1 MVCRYAYLLLLFFSI
16 IFATQAQSTTDSPS
30 DYLYWSAT
38 RRLTP
43 TDFRLKL
50 KQDGR
55 VQGSSGIYGFGL
67 NGNVYDLLGKR
78 ANQAVKNR
86 MLRSASWL
94 DTTDQADVRLQL
106 QYHQTLFDISEIYA
120 RQLRRQLRAVAKK
133 VLLWGKPSLD
143 DVINEQLR
151 ASQQRQVAYIEE
163 TAYGS
168 VPEKQAAWE
177 QQIQQELRDLAAY
190 AVADE

>member
-1 MVCRYAYLLLLFFSI
+1 MPRLYYCLLLFLLTTVV
-16 IFATQAQSTTDSPS
+16 APAQSTTDSPS

-43 TDFRLKL
+43 ADFHLRL

-67 NGNVYDLLGKR
+67 KGNVYDLLGKR
-78 ANQAVKNR
+78 ANQAVQNR
-86 MLRSASWL
+86 MLRSGSWL
-94 DTTDQADVRLQL
+94 DTTDRADVRLQL
-106 QYHQTLFDISEIYA
+106 QYHQTSFDISEIYA
-120 RQLRRQLRAVAKK
+120 RRLRQKLRSVAKN
-133 VLLWGKPSLD
+133 VLLWGKPSLE
-143 DVINEQLR
+143 DVINEHLQ

-177 QQIQQELRDLAAY
+177 QQIQQELRELAAY